1 MRGRRAIIIGSGL
14 GGLECG
20 YILAKKGMEVTV
32 LERQRHIGGC
42 LQSFHRRSGVFDTGM
57 HYVGSLGEGESLG
70 CLFRYFG
77 LMDLPWKEL
86 DRDCFD
92 EVIIGDESFAFAN
105 GHAEFAARLA
115 ERFPR
120 EKEGIGRYVELLK
133 ETGDNIF
140 GFLYPDRWTSLSES
154 LFGRQAY
161 GFLCECI
168 QDPLLRKVLSGTSL
182 KMELNS
188 GTLPLY
194 TFAQINDSFIRS
206 AWRLGGS
213 GSMIADTLADNI
225 RKMGGRVLPLKEV
238 TEIREDDS
246 GVTGVR
252 TSSGEFFEADW
263 VISDAHPAVTVSLTS
278 PEGKMRKSFRNR
290 FTSAPNT
297 SGMFTACF
305 SLKKDTIP
313 YLNRNQFIFNED
325 AEPWSPQEGPV
336 SRLMVSYPVPETALC
351 AEDCVASGK
360 SVIFADKLDILTPC
374 PWDEVREWEGTQV
387 GRRGDDYVRFKQKKI
402 RNCLKLAERHIPGI
416 ADAVNE
422 VYTSTPLTY
431 WSYNLSPEGSAY
443 GLRKDFHSPLLS
455 RLSPQTPVEGLL
467 MTGQSLNLHGVL
479 GVSMTSL
486 LTCGAI
492 LGMDAVREELR
503 PYILG

>member
-1 MRGRRAIIIGSGL
+1 MRGRRVIIIGSGL

-20 YILAKKGMEVTV
+20 YILAKNGMDVTV

-57 HYVGSLGEGESLG
+57 HYVGSLAEGESLG
-70 CLFRYFG
+70 SLFRYFG

-92 EVIIGDESFAFAN
+92 EVVIGDESFAFAN
-105 GHAEFAARLA
+105 GHEEFAARLT
-115 ERFPR
+115 ERFPH
-120 EKEGIGRYVELLK
+120 EKEGIDRYVGLMK

-168 QDPLLRKVLSGTSL
+168 SDPLLRKVLSGTSL
-182 KMELNS
+182 KMELEAE
-188 GTLPLY
+188 TLPLY

-206 AWRLGGS
+206 AWRLQGS
-213 GSMIADTLADNI
+213 GSMIADSLAASI
-225 RKMGGRVLPLKEV
+225 RRMGGRVLPLKDVRQICEN
-238 TEIREDDS
+238 EA
-246 GVTGVR
+246 GVTGVM

-263 VISDAHPAVTVSLTS
+263 VISDAHPAVTVSLAS
-278 PEGKMRKSFRNR
+278 PEGRMRKSFRKR
-290 FTSAPNT
+290 VASAPNT

-305 SLKKDTIP
+305 SLRNDSIP

-325 AEPWSPQEGPV
+325 ADPWSAPDGTV
-336 SRLMVSYPVPETALC
+336 SRIMISYPVPESFRSG
-351 AEDCVASGK
+351 DCQASRK
-360 SVIFADKLDILTPC
+360 VFADRMDILTPC
-374 PWDEVREWEGTQV
+374 SWDEVSQWQGTQV

-402 RNCLKLAERHIPGI
+402 RNCLKIAERLVPGI

-431 WSYNLSPEGSAY
+431 QSYNLSPEGSAY

-455 RLSPQTPVEGLL
+455 VLSPQTPVDGLL

-492 LGMDAVREELR
+492 LGMDRIREELR
-503 PYILG
+503 PYIIG